1 LKVPGL
7 KELVRS
13 YSFKTLSAHLAG
25 KGYPG
30 QQGEGGEEGECPP
43 ISIILFPFPVKVGCL
58 TGTSSHSIFLG
69 ETFALLLTFKAV
81 VRAIGNTI
89 WYPDRSQGA
98 ILNKQPYIWLQ

>member
-1 LKVPGL
+1 MLLISEFLTLVKSVVAEWFEGSTLALKVPGL

-43 ISIILFPFPVKVGCL
+43 S
-58 TGTSSHSIFLG
+58 
-69 ETFALLLTFKAV
+69 
-81 VRAIGNTI
+81 
-89 WYPDRSQGA
+89 
-98 ILNKQPYIWLQ
+98 